1 MKILFGDLAPE
12 GAVIKLGALT
22 DQDMGFE
29 GVAQVFDS
37 EDAAALAIAN
47 GKIAAG
53 DVVVIHYEGPKG
65 GPGMREKSKKN
76 GAEIRSCHL
85 IKKSWNARAILLVM
99 PAKCNLHY
107 VGQDFRLSMTEG
119 FLTGKGR
126 K

>member
-1 MKILFGDLAPE
+1 M
-12 GAVIKLGALT
+12 T
-22 DQDMGFE
+22 DQDMVFE

-107 VGQDFRLSMTEG
+107 VGQDFKLSMTEG